1 MDSINETL
9 GELLKIFIDDLSE
22 FFVIARIIAGIG
34 LAISTYFTFFQI
46 MGGDDESVK
55 KYLTKFLVVFLGIVY
70 YPTLLLIINYPLDII
85 TVSVKNIS
93 DKNVAKNTYV
103 WDKELSQN
111 GVNNNFQTNAEYEK
125 EFNRIYPVI
134 ESDDNTFM
142 GSLKSLGAD
151 IANSVAGMIQEIIA
165 TALRMLA
172 DLALIILNVIRYF
185 FLIVLSMFGIFVIAL
200 SSFPTLEGSFSQWLT
215 KYINVY
221 LWLAIG
227 YILKSILTRVE
238 LLANVKAL
246 NQQYEIETAGSSMIS
261 LLINLCTIIGFLS
274 IPTLSSWMIN
284 AATNG
289 VGSKMAQSA
298 KQIHSQMVSSTS
310 KAAAATASGG
320 ASAATSAV
328 I

>member
-1 MDSINETL
+1 
-9 GELLKIFIDDLSE
+9 
-22 FFVIARIIAGIG
+22 
-34 LAISTYFTFFQI
+34 
-46 MGGDDESVK
+46 
-55 KYLTKFLVVFLGIVY
+55 
-70 YPTLLLIINYPLDII
+70 
-85 TVSVKNIS
+85 
-93 DKNVAKNTYV
+93 
-103 WDKELSQN
+103 
-111 GVNNNFQTNAEYEK
+111 
-125 EFNRIYPVI
+125 
-134 ESDDNTFM
+134 M

>member
-221 LWLAIG
+221 FWLAIG

>member
-22 FFVIARIIAGIG
+22 FFFIARIIAGIG

>member
-134 ESDDNTFM
+134 ETNDNTFM

-165 TALRMLA
+165 TALRMVA

-298 KQIHSQMVSSTS
+298 KQIKNQLA
-310 KAAAATASGG
+310 KGA
-320 ASAATSAV
+320 ASAATGGASTAASAV